1 MRVPLRGNSWRLLLP
16 AALLLALLCLV
27 ASAPAKDLQEKLQTT
42 QGKLSHVRESQ
53 SALASTIAEQ
63 NKAIDSMIGEV
74 SDLRQ
79 QQAGGRG
86 RTVRQA
92 GRARQGDGGAG
103 KGQAPPGP
111 RPRPPAARAGVLRD
125 RLVAIYE
132 SGSPDMLNVV
142 LDSANWSE
150 VSTRADYLNQIQQ
163 YDDSVATRVKGL
175 RDQAR
180 AAVKRMTTVRLQI
193 KDARDAIAVKEREVA
208 AARQEAEERFA
219 ELKSAQAERREA
231 MDALESREEAL
242 SSNLASISEQIATTT
257 GAPAPV
263 TGTPAPLTPGES
275 ASYISESQASVPS
288 EAPPAIAAA
297 IEAANSIAT
306 TPYIWGGG
314 HGSFESSGYDCSGA
328 VSFALNGGGFLSS
341 PLDSTGLETWG
352 EPGPG
357 KWITVYANA
366 EHAWMII
373 AGLAFDTVGGP
384 GPRWH
389 SSPVDSPEGFVAR
402 HPPGYYQL
410 QKFGSPSRP
419 RTSSTL
425 GVLSTLGAAPVGT
438 GRPAWSHPDRGGASC
453 TFSPPT

>member
-1 MRVPLRGNSWRLLLP
+1 MRAPLRGNSLRLLLP
-16 AALLLALLCLV
+16 AALLLALLCVV
-27 ASAPAKDLQEKLQTT
+27 ASAPAKDLEEKLQDT
-42 QGKLSHVRESQ
+42 QGKLSHVREDQ
-53 SALASTIAEQ
+53 SALAATIAEQ

-79 QQAGGRG
+79 QQAAVEAELSEKQDELDTATEKLEADQRHLAA
-86 RTVRQA
+86 V
-92 GRARQGDGGAG
+92 RARLQ
-103 KGQAPPGP
+103 
-111 RPRPPAARAGVLRD
+111 RALEVLRE
-125 RLVAIYE
+125 RLVSIYE

-142 LDSANWSE
+142 LDSASWSE
-150 VSTRADYLNQIQQ
+150 VNTRADYLDQIQQ
-163 YDDSVATRVKGL
+163 YDDSVASRVKGL
-175 RDQAR
+175 RDEAR
-180 AAVKRMTTVRLQI
+180 AAVKRMTAVRAQI
-193 KDARDAIAVKEREVA
+193 KEARDAIAAKEKEVA
-208 AARQEAEERFA
+208 AAREEAEARFA
-219 ELKSAQAERREA
+219 ELKSAQAERRAA
-231 MDALESREEAL
+231 METLESREEAL
-242 SSNLASISEQIATTT
+242 SDNLASISEQIASTT

-263 TGTPAPLTPGES
+263 TGTPAPLTAGES
-275 ASYISESQASVPS
+275 AEFISESQASVPS
-288 EAPPAIAAA
+288 AAPAAIAAA

-328 VSFALNGGGFLSS
+328 TSFALHGGGFLES

-402 HPPGYYQL
+402 HPPGY
-410 QKFGSPSRP
+410 
-419 RTSSTL
+419 
-425 GVLSTLGAAPVGT
+425 
-438 GRPAWSHPDRGGASC
+438 
-453 TFSPPT
+453 